1 MTINRD
7 SFRKFCV
14 AASTVSNGGT
24 DTDAAEELDIPASE
38 VDEYLAL
45 AGADGNDTIKAMYEK
60 AAWSLYSL
68 RSSAVRTLG
77 IWCGKSMEEIAYILS
92 IDEATVANY
101 LDMWRDEE
109 KRPKLT
115 DEEYAELLMKV
126 QGIE

>member
-1 MTINRD
+1 MIINRD

-14 AASTVSNGGT
+14 AASMVSNGGT
-24 DTDAAEELDIPASE
+24 DTDAAEELDIPVSE

-45 AGADGNDTIKAMYEK
+45 TGESGNDTIKAMYEK

-77 IWCGKSMEEIAYILS
+77 IWCGKSAEEIAYILS
-92 IDEATVANY
+92 IDEATVKNY
-101 LDMWRDEE
+101 LDMWGDKAYEE
-109 KRPKLT
+109 RLP
-115 DEEYAELLMKV
+115 EV